1 MAKETLQK
9 YLNRMLKSKGTTV
22 TSEKKKA
29 SKYTSI
35 SAAKKAGS
43 LYYTN
48 KKGKVMAAV
57 FGSDLKD
64 IKAKPKVVRPRK
76 RPDTVELAGYPYGQM
91 TVAEKREVDLAN
103 RAVNSPNPNAARKKR
118 ITDAAAIKNANLTGA
133 AWMRTHTSAQYA
145 ALTKAQASALGL
157 PRSRVAAMAPNNPF
171 RTLKFKDGQGWD
183 YSNPSK
189 TRRGGGIDPL
199 RLANQ

>member
-64 IKAKPKVVRPRK
+64 IKAKPKVVRPRR
-76 RPDTVELAGYPYGQM
+76 RPDTVELAGYPYGDQ
-91 TVAEKREVDLAN
+91 TVAERREVVLAN
-103 RAVNSPNPNAARKKR
+103 RAVNSRNPNAARKKR

-133 AWMRTHTSAQYA
+133 DWMRTHTSAQYH
-145 ALTKAQASALGL
+145 ALTKAQASACLL
-157 PRSRVAAMAPNNPF
+157 YTSDAA
-171 RTLKFKDGQGWD
+171 DE
-183 YSNPSK
+183 
-189 TRRGGGIDPL
+189 
-199 RLANQ
+199 